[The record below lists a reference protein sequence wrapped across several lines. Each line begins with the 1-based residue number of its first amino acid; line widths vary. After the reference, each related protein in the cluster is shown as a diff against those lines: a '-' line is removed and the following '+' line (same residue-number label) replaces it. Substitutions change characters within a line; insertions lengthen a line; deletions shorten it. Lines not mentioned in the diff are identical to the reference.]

1 MCFDIG
7 PSAWFLL
14 FICLWLMFSNSL
26 VDVVTMQAQRV
37 APPDRQCKDKFL
49 IQSTVVP
56 FGTTEEDI
64 TSDMVRIMVA
74 I

>member
-1 MCFDIG
+1 M
-7 PSAWFLL
+7 PQTSAFNYSGSFTLH
-14 FICLWLMFSNSL
+14 SL
-26 VDVVTMQAQRV
+26 VDVVTMQAQHV

-64 TSDMVRIMVA
+64 ASDMVRIMVA

>member
-1 MCFDIG
+1 MT
-7 PSAWFLL
+7 SAFVSCPKHLL
-14 FICLWLMFSNSL
+14 SIISFTLHSL

-37 APPDRQCKDKFL
+37 APPDMQCKDKFL